1 MVRGLLVRGM
11 LCGLVAGLLGA
22 VVAKL
27 IGEGAVGKAIYF
39 EEQRSKALGE
49 AHDHEVFSR
58 TVQNTVGLLT
68 GMVGFGLAVGGL
80 FGLAYAIAQGRLGHA
95 RARTTAAIVAAAAFA
110 ALYLIPVMKY
120 PANPPSVG
128 NPDTIGHRTALYFTM
143 IVISV
148 VVVVSAIVATRQLTP
163 RLGSWNAAI
172 ASLLGAVAVLVVVYE
187 VLPGVHEVP
196 KDFPAETLW
205 KFRIASLAIQVTV
218 WATIGLL
225 FGALTERSLREPAG
239 RARSRAAVDA

>member
-27 IGEGAVGKAIYF
+27 LGEGAVGKAIFF
-39 EEQRSKALGE
+39 EEQRTKALGE
-49 AHDHEVFSR
+49 APDPEVFSR

-68 GMVGFGLAVGGL
+68 GMVAFGVAVGGL
-80 FGLAYAIAQGRLGHA
+80 YALAYAIAQGRLGHA

-110 ALYLIPVMKY
+110 GLYLIPVMKY

-143 IVISV
+143 MVISV

-163 RLGSWNAAI
+163 RLGAWNAAI
-172 ASLLGAVAVLVVVYE
+172 ASVLGGVVVLAIVYE

-196 KDFPAETLW
+196 QGFPAETLW
-205 KFRIASLAIQVTV
+205 KFRIASIAIQLTV
-218 WATIGLL
+218 WATIGLT

-239 RARSRAAVDA
+239 RTHDRAAVDA

>member
-27 IGEGAVGKAIYF
+27 LGEGAVGKAIFF
-39 EEQRSKALGE
+39 EEQRTKALGE
-49 AHDHEVFSR
+49 APDPEVFSR

-68 GMVGFGLAVGGL
+68 GMVAFGVAVGGL
-80 FGLAYAIAQGRLGHA
+80 YALAYAIAQGRLGHA

-110 ALYLIPVMKY
+110 GLYLIPVMKY

-143 IVISV
+143 MVISV

-163 RLGSWNAAI
+163 RLGAWNAAI
-172 ASLLGAVAVLVVVYE
+172 ASVVAGVVVLAIVYE

-196 KDFPAETLW
+196 QGFPAETLW
-205 KFRIASLAIQVTV
+205 KFRIASIAIQLTV
-218 WATIGLL
+218 WATIGLT

-239 RARSRAAVDA
+239 RTRDRAAVDV